1 MNKSLIFMTGTA
13 LTVGIIGVYL
23 PKALNKL
30 GLHPNFE
37 EHPQDLTG
45 KKALIITTS
54 HDRLGDSD
62 KLIGV
67 YASEMTVPYYHFLD
81 SNMTVDLASIK
92 GGRVPIEPRSIK
104 YPLSTPSDSRFLNDK
119 VLLNKV
125 EHSMLID
132 EVDFLD
138 YDIIFMA
145 GGWGAAYDL
154 GTSDILGEKLTQANA
169 EGILLGSVCHGALG
183 FMKAKETNG
192 EPLVKGKKITAV
204 TDKQV
209 KELKVTQT
217 PMHPETELRNLGAD
231 FQSHVAFKDV
241 FANLVV
247 IDGNIVTG
255 QNQNAGAETAYKL
268 MMLLKEK
275 DKHFFE

>member
-30 GLHPNFE
+30 GFHPYFE

-54 HDRLGDSD
+54 HDRLGDTD
-62 KLIGV
+62 KHIGV

-81 SNMTVDLASIK
+81 ANMTVDLASIK
-92 GGRVPIEPRSIK
+92 GGRIPIEPKSIK
-104 YPLSTPSDSRFLNDK
+104 YPLATPADIRFLKDK
-119 VLLNKV
+119 SFLNKV

-132 EVDFLD
+132 DVEFND
-138 YDIIFMA
+138 YDIIFMS

-154 GTSDILGEKLTQANA
+154 GTSEVLGEKLTRANTK
-169 EGILLGSVCHGALG
+169 GILIGSVCHGALG
-183 FMKAKETNG
+183 FMKARETNG

-231 FQSHVAFKDV
+231 FQSNVAFKDV

-268 MMLLKEK
+268 MRLLKEK

>member
-13 LTVGIIGVYL
+13 LTAGVIGVCL
-23 PKALNKL
+23 PKVLNKL
-30 GLHPNFE
+30 GLHPYFE

-45 KKALIITTS
+45 KKALLITTS
-54 HDRLGDSD
+54 HDQLGDTG
-62 KLIGV
+62 KVIGV
-67 YASEMTVPYYHFLD
+67 YSSEMTIPYYHFLD
-81 SNMTVDLASIK
+81 ANMTVDLASIK
-92 GGRVPIEPRSIK
+92 GGRIPIEPKSMK
-104 YPLSTPSDSRFLNDK
+104 YPLATPSDNRFLKDK

-125 EHSMLID
+125 EHSLLID
-132 EVDFLD
+132 DVNFKD

-154 GTSDILGEKLTQANA
+154 GTSDVLGNKLTEANA

-204 TDKQV
+204 TDKQI
-209 KELKVTQT
+209 KELKISQT
-217 PMHPETELRNLGAD
+217 PMHPETELINLGAD
-231 FQSHVAFKDV
+231 FQKNVAFKDV

-255 QNQNAGAETAYKL
+255 QNQNASAETAYKL
-268 MMLLKEK
+268 MKLLKEK